1 MNLSPS
7 SSVYAQVNELQ
18 TMLCWLKNPQ
28 LFFNLAELDAAKD
41 QIDTRVQIRDTEHLI
56 LAEINYLL
64 YYATFHEALGEE
76 ESPELDLTEYGD
88 VYYE

>member
-1 MNLSPS
+1 MKLSPS

-18 TMLCWLKNPQ
+18 TLLCWLKNPQ
-28 LFFNLAELDAAKD
+28 LFFNLAGLDTIKD
-41 QIDTRVQIRDTEHLI
+41 QINTRVQIQEAEHLI

-64 YYATFHEALGEE
+64 DYATFHEAFGL

-88 VYYE
+88 VHFEE

>member
-18 TMLCWLKNPQ
+18 TLLSWLKNPQ
-28 LFFNLAELDAAKD
+28 LYFNLAELDATKD
-41 QIDTRVQIRDTEHLI
+41 QIDTRVQISDTEEAI

-64 YYATFHEALGEE
+64 DYATFHEAFGV
-76 ESPELDLTEYGD
+76 ESPELDLMEYGD
-88 VYYE
+88 VYFAE

>member
-1 MNLSPS
+1 MNLNPS

-28 LFFNLAELDAAKD
+28 LFFNLAELDVN
-41 QIDTRVQIRDTEHLI
+41 QIDTRVKISDTEESI

-64 YYATFHEALGEE
+64 DYATFHEAFGS

>member
-28 LFFNLAELDAAKD
+28 LFFNLAELDATKG
-41 QIDTRVQIRDTEHLI
+41 QIDTHVKILDTEESI

-64 YYATFHEALGEE
+64 KYATFHEALGAD
-76 ESPELDLTEYGD
+76 SPALNLAEYGD

>member
-28 LFFNLAELDAAKD
+28 MFFNLAELDVA
-41 QIDTRVQIRDTEHLI
+41 QIDTRVKISDTEESI

-64 YYATFHEALGEE
+64 DYATFHEAFGA

-88 VYYE
+88 VHFEE

>member
-28 LFFNLAELDAAKD
+28 LFFNLAELDVN
-41 QIDTRVQIRDTEHLI
+41 QIDTRVKVLDAEEAI

-64 YYATFHEALGEE
+64 DYATFHEAFGT

>member
-1 MNLSPS
+1 MKLSPS

-28 LFFNLAELDAAKD
+28 LFFNLAELDAAKN
-41 QIDTRVQIRDTEHLI
+41 QIDTRVQISDTEEAI

-64 YYATFHEALGEE
+64 DYSVFHEAFGA
-76 ESPELDLTEYGD
+76 ESPDLDLTEYGD
-88 VYYE
+88 VHFAE

>member
-28 LFFNLAELDAAKD
+28 LFFNLAELDVN
-41 QIDTRVQIRDTEHLI
+41 QIDTRVKILDTEEAI

-64 YYATFHEALGEE
+64 DYATFHEAFGS

-88 VYYE
+88 VHFEE

>member
-28 LFFNLAELDAAKD
+28 LFFNLAELDVN
-41 QIDTRVQIRDTEHLI
+41 QIDTRVKILETEEFI
-56 LAEINYLL
+56 LSEINYLL
-64 YYATFHEALGEE
+64 EYATFHEAFGA
-76 ESPELDLTEYGD
+76 ESPDLDLTEYGD
-88 VYYE
+88 VHFEE

>member
-1 MNLSPS
+1 MNLNPS

-28 LFFNLAELDAAKD
+28 LFFNLAELDATKG
-41 QIDTRVQIRDTEHLI
+41 QIDTRVKILDTEEAI

-64 YYATFHEALGEE
+64 DYATFHEAFGS

-88 VYYE
+88 VHFEE